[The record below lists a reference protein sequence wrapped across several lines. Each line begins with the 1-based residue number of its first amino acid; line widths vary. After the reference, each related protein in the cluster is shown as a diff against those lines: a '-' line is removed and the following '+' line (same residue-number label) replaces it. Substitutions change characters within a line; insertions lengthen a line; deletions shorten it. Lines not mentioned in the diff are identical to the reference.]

1 MSDLYDSDI
10 LEWSERQ
17 AGLLRRRAAGEL
29 INEADLDWPNIAEE
43 IESMGQAQRREL
55 ASRIAAILLHL
66 MKLQAS
72 PAAEPR
78 AGWRDTVLEQRDELT
93 RLLFAAPSLR
103 GKVSAVIAAE
113 LPAAR
118 RRVRIAL
125 AAHNEAL
132 GIDLD
137 VVTYSADEV
146 LGDWLP

>member
-1 MSDLYDSDI
+1 MSDLYESDI

-17 AGLLRRRAAGEL
+17 AALLRRRAAGEL
-29 INEADLDWPNIAEE
+29 VNEAELDWPNIAEE

-55 ASRIAAILLHL
+55 ASRVAAIPLHL

-93 RLLFAAPSLR
+93 RLLLAAPSLR
-103 GKVSAVIAAE
+103 GQVSAVIAAE

-118 RRVRIAL
+118 RARGL
-125 AAHNEAL
+125 
-132 GIDLD
+132 
-137 VVTYSADEV
+137 
-146 LGDWLP
+146 

>member
-17 AGLLRRRAAGEL
+17 AALLRRRAAGEL
-29 INEADLDWPNIAEE
+29 VNEAELDWPNIAEE

-72 PAAEPR
+72 PATEPR
-78 AGWRDTVLEQRDELT
+78 AGWRDTILEQRDELT
-93 RLLFAAPSLR
+93 RLLLAAPSLR
-103 GKVSAVIAAE
+103 GRISAVIATE

-118 RRVRIAL
+118 RRARVAL
-125 AAHNEAL
+125 AAYNETP

-137 VVTYSADEV
+137 TVSYSTDDV
-146 LGDWLP
+146 LGDRLP